1 MKLAK
6 ALKEKNRIA
15 GEINR
20 LKTLISRENSRDVK
34 SSSTVDVSSLWID
47 LLNTTEKLI
56 KVKTEIFKANVGIY
70 DKIVRMAELK
80 GRSSWLFTINTNN
93 EKIENPYGTNIMVT
107 EYKACMAL
115 NQNVNILDLVRQFKL
130 EDVDRM
136 TKDLQDEI
144 AKLQDEIDEYNA
156 TVSIDEL

>member
-34 SSSTVDVSSLWID
+34 SSSTVDVASLWIN

-56 KVKTEIFKANVGIY
+56 KVKTEIFKANVCIY

-80 GRSSWLFTINTNN
+80 GRSAWLSSINTNN

>member
-80 GRSSWLFTINTNN
+80 GRSSWLSTISTNN

>member
-34 SSSTVDVSSLWID
+34 SSSTVDVASLWIN

>member
-1 MKLAK
+1 MKLSK

-34 SSSTVDVSSLWID
+34 SSSTVDVASLWIN

-80 GRSSWLFTINTNN
+80 GRSAWLSSINTNN

-107 EYKACMAL
+107 EYKAC
-115 NQNVNILDLVRQFKL
+115 FKL